1 MYTLTPVTQKQKGLK
16 IGIIGAGIG
25 GLATAARL
33 AARGFEVEVF
43 EANAYPGGKL
53 SQFTLGGYRFDA
65 GPSLF
70 TMPRYVEEI
79 FEAAGERVESH
90 FQYERLD
97 TLCNYFWD
105 DGVRLSPPADKARFA
120 LQVEQTFQVPA
131 RQVLRLL
138 DDSAYKYELTGRI
151 FLEKSL
157 HLPETW
163 LSWKVAK
170 AMLQIP
176 ALDLFR
182 SMNAVNERYLQ
193 HPRMVQLFNR
203 YATYNGSSPYRTPG
217 LLTIIPHFEY
227 HIGAFYPRGGMY
239 AISTSIFELAR
250 RKGATFH
257 FNSPVTRIEVKNGRA
272 TGLEVNGTH
281 RPFDAIVSNM
291 DIFFTYSKLLPDQ
304 PRPERTLRQEKSTS
318 ALIFYWGVKRPFP
331 ELDMHNIFFS
341 GDYHHEFACMSRGEV
356 GDDPTVYVNITSKY
370 TPGDAPDGCENW
382 FVMINVPY
390 NSGQDWDSIIA
401 RCRRN
406 AIAKLSRA
414 LNVDLGTLIE
424 CEDIL
429 DPRTIESRTSS
440 HLGALYGTSSNNRM
454 AAFLRHPNFSS
465 RIRDLYFCGGSAHP
479 GGGIPLCLLSAR
491 LTDSFIA
498 RKYPAS

>member
-1 MYTLTPVTQKQKGLK
+1 MPNKTQQKGLK

-33 AARGFEVEVF
+33 AARGFDVEVF

-53 SQFTLGGYRFDA
+53 SEFTLNGYRFDA

-70 TMPRYVEEI
+70 TMPQYVEEI
-79 FEAAGERVESH
+79 FEAAGERAEEH

-105 DGVRLSPPADKARFA
+105 DGVRLSAPADKAQFA
-120 LQVEQTFQVPA
+120 QRVEQTFQVPA
-131 RQVLRLL
+131 GQVLRLL
-138 DDSAYKYELTGRI
+138 EDSAYKYDLTGRI

-182 SMNAVNERYLQ
+182 SMNAVNERFLR

-203 YATYNGSSPYRTPG
+203 YATYNGSSPYKTPG

-239 AISTSIFELAR
+239 AISTSIFELAK

-257 FNSPVTRIEVKNGRA
+257 FNSPVTRIDVQNGRA
-272 TGLEVNGTH
+272 AGLEVNGSY

-291 DIFFTYSKLLPDQ
+291 DIFFTYRKLLADQ

-318 ALIFYWGVKRPFP
+318 ALIFYWGVRRTFP

-341 GDYHHEFACMSRGEV
+341 GDYPHEFACMSRGKV
-356 GDDPTVYVNITSKY
+356 SDDPTVYVNITSKY
-370 TPGDAPDGCENW
+370 TPGDAPEGCENW

-390 NSGQDWDSIIA
+390 HSGQDWDSIIA

-406 AIAKLSRA
+406 AVAKVGRA
-414 LNVDLGTLIE
+414 LNVDLGALIE

-465 RIRDLYFCGGSAHP
+465 RIQDLYFCGGSTHP
-479 GGGIPLCLLSAR
+479 GGGIPLCLLSAK
-491 LTDSFIA
+491 LTDSFIT
-498 RKYPAS
+498 RKHPTP